1 VIAVRPG
8 PWRALAAFTL
18 ALGTNQMLWLNFAP
32 LLSLVQRRYGVS
44 ELAASAL
51 VLVFPLLYVGL
62 SIPAGRLTDRRGY
75 HVSAGIGVAIMAAG
89 AGVRVFTGQFS
100 MLLLGQVAIAVSQP
114 FIMNGLAK
122 LVVDWFDDRR
132 GALATGLGTMGM
144 FLGMAASL
152 AATPALVE
160 GVGLRGAMVV
170 FAAISLLSALLFAL
184 FVQPNPARDHRRPA
198 AAPRLG
204 ALLRRRDLLVLF
216 GLSFLGMGVFN
227 GVTTWLEAMLAP
239 QGITA
244 VQAGLVGGAMI
255 LGGILGSV
263 ALPAWSDRVG
273 RRRPF
278 LVLCAA
284 VALATLYPLG
294 TGRSLPLL
302 LTLGALHGFFLLPAL
317 ALLIETSAQL
327 AGAEAAGA
335 SSSLLL
341 LAGNAGGVLV
351 VLAVPLVRGGA
362 GDFRRPVLLLT
373 ALLAVTLLLA
383 RRAPEP
389 STMSRGSRPGS

>member
-1 VIAVRPG
+1 VNAPRPG

-18 ALGTNQMLWLNFAP
+18 ALGTNQLLWLNFAP

-75 HVSAGIGVAIMAAG
+75 HVAAGIGVAIMAAG
-89 AGVRVFTGQFS
+89 AGVRVFTGQFWT
-100 MLLLGQVAIAVSQP
+100 LLLGQVAIAVSQP

-122 LVVDWFDDRR
+122 LVVDWFDERR

-152 AATPALVE
+152 AATPALVD

-170 FAAISLLSALLFAL
+170 FAALSVLGALGFAL
-184 FVQPNPARDHRRPA
+184 FVRPNPARDHRAPA
-198 AAPRLG
+198 GAPRL
-204 ALLRRRDLLVLF
+204 ASLLRRRDLRVLF

-244 VQAGLVGGAMI
+244 AGAGLVGGAMI
-255 LGGILGSV
+255 LGGIVGSV
-263 ALPAWSDRVG
+263 VLPAWSDRVG

-294 TGRSLPLL
+294 TSRSLVLL
-302 LTLGALHGFFLLPAL
+302 LALGALHGFFLLPAL

-362 GDFRRPVLLLT
+362 TDFHRPTILLT

-383 RRAPEP
+383 TRAPEP
-389 STMSRGSRPGS
+389 DR

>member
-1 VIAVRPG
+1 
-8 PWRALAAFTL
+8 
-18 ALGTNQMLWLNFAP
+18 
-32 LLSLVQRRYGVS
+32 
-44 ELAASAL
+44 
-51 VLVFPLLYVGL
+51 
-62 SIPAGRLTDRRGY
+62 
-75 HVSAGIGVAIMAAG
+75 MAAG

-114 FIMNGLAK
+114 FILNGLAK
-122 LVVDWFDDRR
+122 LVADWFDDRR

-144 FLGMAASL
+144 FLGMAVSL
-152 AATPALVE
+152 AATPALVD
-160 GVGLRGAMVV
+160 GVGLRGSMVV
-170 FAAISLLSALLFAL
+170 FAAISLLSALVFAR
-184 FVQPNPARDHRRPA
+184 FVQPNPARQHRALA

-204 ALLRRRDLLVLF
+204 ALLRRRDLMVLF

-263 ALPAWSDRVG
+263 VLPAWSDRVG

-278 LVLCAA
+278 LVLCAV
-284 VALATLYPLG
+284 VALVTLYPLG

-302 LTLGALHGFFLLPAL
+302 LALGALHGFFLLPAL

-351 VLAVPLVRGGA
+351 VLAVPLVRAGA

-383 RRAPEP
+383 TRAPEP
-389 STMSRGSRPGS
+389 SHSFHSPPRDICAFAATGSRWALKHRESMVFAGQ